1 MVDRTQLSNAGQG
14 RLVNEI
20 TNTLKC
26 LYFKRNY
33 VLAGVLIISVGIVG
47 TSRKTHENE
56 EVHVKGSI

>member
-1 MVDRTQLSNAGQG
+1 VVDRTQLSNAGQG

-33 VLAGVLIISVGIVG
+33 VLAGVLIISMGVVG
-47 TSRKTHENE
+47 TSRKTHEIE
-56 EVHVKGSI
+56 EVPVKGSI